1 MSLDKRVGKLE
12 AAEGGDKVWP
22 LLIVEGT
29 RAELDAKLAALAELE
44 AGWDMADGP
53 YPGRGISIVEI
64 VRPDADGNQ

>member
-22 LLIVEGT
+22 MLIVEGT
-29 RAELDAKLAALAELE
+29 RAELDAKLAAAALAV
-44 AGWDMADGP
+44 GWDMADGP

-64 VRPDADGNQ
+64 VRPDADGKQ